1 MNIKSIALTTFSAVA
16 ICCGLSTQVQAQAQ
30 DFPTRPIR
38 WIVPYLAGTAPD
50 NTVRTVAEAMAT
62 ILKQPVIVENKP
74 GAAGNLGAQLAARAP
89 ADGYAWV
96 YSATPMAAS
105 MRMYKKPGFDVMKDF
120 THVGRIA
127 ISDLT
132 VVVHPE
138 SGVKTIKDLT
148 GRMQKEPGKL
158 SFASGGVGSP
168 AHMGAE
174 LMLGMAGVSALH
186 VPYKGASESITAVIG
201 KQVDFALAISSVAV
215 PHISAGRLL
224 PLAVTGPQR
233 NPRQPGTP
241 TLAESGWTGLHL
253 TSFGGLS
260 VPAGTP
266 APIVKRLS
274 DTLSQVLAM
283 PEVRARLEAQ
293 GGMVAP
299 STPDEF
305 RDALSAEIGLTER
318 MMKSTRLEAQ

>member
-1 MNIKSIALTTFSAVA
+1 MKIKQTIATLLTALACAGATH
-16 ICCGLSTQVQAQAQ
+16 AQ
-30 DFPTRPIR
+30 DFPARPIR

-50 NTVRTVAEAMAT
+50 NTVRIVADAMGS
-62 ILKQPVIVENKP
+62 ILKQTVVVDNKP

-89 ADGYAWV
+89 ADGYTWV

-138 SGVKTIKDLT
+138 SGIKSITELME
-148 GRMQKEPGKL
+148 RARKEPGKL
-158 SFASGGVGSP
+158 SYASGGVGSP

-174 LMLGMAGVSALH
+174 LMLSTAGANVLH
-186 VPYKGASESITAVIG
+186 VPYKGASESATAVIG
-201 KQVDFALAISSVAV
+201 KQVNFALTISSVAV
-215 PHISAGRLL
+215 PHITAGRLI

-233 NPRQPGTP
+233 NARQPNTP
-241 TLAESGWTGLHL
+241 TLAESGWQGIHV

-260 VPAGTP
+260 VPVGTP
-266 APIVKRLS
+266 ASIVKRLS
-274 DTLSQVLAM
+274 EALSQALAT
-283 PEVRARLEAQ
+283 PEVRAKLEAQ
-293 GGMVAP
+293 GGTVAP
-299 STPDEF
+299 STPEEF
-305 RDALSAEIGLTER
+305 RDALFAEIGLTEK
-318 MMKSTRLEAQ
+318 MMKSAKLEAQ

>member
-1 MNIKSIALTTFSAVA
+1 MKITQTIATILTALACASA
-16 ICCGLSTQVQAQAQ
+16 TQAQ

-38 WIVPYLAGTAPD
+38 WVVPYLAGTAPD
-50 NTVRTVAEAMAT
+50 NTVRIVADAVGG
-62 ILKQPVIVENKP
+62 ILKQPVVVDNKP

-89 ADGYAWV
+89 ADGYTWV

-132 VVVHPE
+132 VVAHPE
-138 SGVKTIKDLT
+138 SGIKSIKELIE
-148 GRMQKEPGKL
+148 RARKEPGKL
-158 SFASGGVGSP
+158 SYASGGVGSP

-174 LMLGMAGVSALH
+174 LMLSTAGVNVLH
-186 VPYKGASESITAVIG
+186 VPYKGASESATAVIG
-201 KQVDFALAISSVAV
+201 KQVDFALTISSVAM
-215 PHISAGRLL
+215 PHITAGRLL
-224 PLAVTGPQR
+224 PLAVTGPKR
-233 NPRQPGTP
+233 NVRQPNTL
-241 TLAESGWTGLHL
+241 TLAESGWPGVHV

-274 DTLSQVLAM
+274 EALSQALTI
-283 PEVRARLEAQ
+283 PEVRAKLEAQ
-293 GGMVAP
+293 GGTVAP
-299 STPDEF
+299 SSPEEF
-305 RDALSAEIGLTER
+305 RDALFAEIGLTEQ
-318 MMKSTRLEAQ
+318 MMKSARLEAQ